1 MKEYIFSDIELNL
14 ISFLQSNSPNKIWLE
29 PLSYVFEYDDFYIE
43 LGVECVEIIR
53 LDYISESKKE
63 NILVSDFEQ
72 YVMTTKLKK
81 INQKFKRQVGSEL
94 LSKNEKISEI
104 NIVRTLL
111 FYCQPKQSK
120 QHSHFFNVYSS
131 QINPS
136 FQLKDELK
144 VKETRLVDVGLWIR
158 LDKKNI
164 NCFLVD
170 NDDDFSENLFFNKGI
185 DLKKTKKD
193 IYSFIE
199 INS

>member
-81 INQKFKRQVGSEL
+81 INQMSTALR
-94 LSKNEKISEI
+94 
-104 NIVRTLL
+104 
-111 FYCQPKQSK
+111 
-120 QHSHFFNVYSS
+120 
-131 QINPS
+131 
-136 FQLKDELK
+136 
-144 VKETRLVDVGLWIR
+144 
-158 LDKKNI
+158 
-164 NCFLVD
+164 
-170 NDDDFSENLFFNKGI
+170 
-185 DLKKTKKD
+185 
-193 IYSFIE
+193 
-199 INS
+199 